1 MAKRPLLKNQPIA
14 VSADAMFGLKIAF
27 ERLFYQLLQHLA
39 DRNLLSVGQHFVHG
53 GNKFTQLA
61 CVKPDVLTQVDDYT
75 QMTRLHQPHNLSSIL
90 AIASVQP

>member
-14 VSADAMFGLKIAF
+14 VSADAMFGRKIAF

-61 CVKPDVLTQVDDYT
+61 CVKPDLLT
-75 QMTRLHQPHNLSSIL
+75 
-90 AIASVQP
+90 

>member
-1 MAKRPLLKNQPIA
+1 
-14 VSADAMFGLKIAF
+14 MFGPKIAF
-27 ERLFYQLLQHLA
+27 ERFFYRLLQHLA

-90 AIASVQP
+90 AIASIQP